1 MRMAGG
7 LHQEE
12 KKKKK
17 GQKDEEEND
26 ENRPEGDESITIAKK
41 KKPRRHRNVLA
52 ESSSL
57 NAKEDSNP
65 KLDPYF
71 RRLMSALGETQE
83 GDCQFLTSVKVG
95 DDSCALQLFPEIPFW
110 GEKQSVQAWQ
120 GNFSLPALPELVD
133 LEICSSFSHFT
144 FNNWSLEEDLA
155 LEARMKGNRPSGV
168 EGVETPENP
177 LPLEP
182 DEEFAFDMAAS
193 PPPCGGADDYETDGE
208 VDDTGIE
215 IAVTCRA
222 QDKSSLAIVDLHKHL
237 SIAPQEYSYFRGSML
252 SLWAGPAHWKIRPLS
267 KGKSSTS
274 EVGAKEAAK
283 KRRKKEIFVDFDAL
297 LHLEELNEKFSQI
310 KGAKL
315 SRKTVQMWSK
325 ERNTFPKDEHFIS
338 EVFYQLEIRKCV
350 IVRRCD
356 PEQSQIVD
364 GQVDDYNYDNE
375 HDRSSYCPNVD
386 DDDGDGVA
394 PLDDE
399 GMTPFEEAPP
409 PSQDI
414 HMSDSQMPGT
424 FTGDNLVEPPSKVA
438 RVFIP
443 YALRPKKM
451 DMKKLK
457 AQIWSLLVHW
467 NTRKSQKPDSYF
479 FSVPRIIFA
488 AFTRGKSLAS
498 KAVIT
503 PRRFPKFLFTY
514 ARSALTLEQEMAA
527 FASVMAT
534 GLFLVKY
541 LDYQQ
546 AKGRY
551 TKMHYSFN
559 ILCSTSDLH
568 STTQHEAMYPK
579 VLTLAM
585 VAREKVQLPTY
596 DSTKVEGEIRFTEV
610 FKELPS
616 KLSATMI
623 ENLSFP
629 LAYIALLHLA
639 NEKCLLIV
647 GDENLEDLM
656 VSQDL

>member
-1 MRMAGG
+1 M
-7 LHQEE
+7 H
-12 KKKKK
+12 
-17 GQKDEEEND
+17 N
-26 ENRPEGDESITIAKK
+26 
-41 KKPRRHRNVLA
+41 
-52 ESSSL
+52 
-57 NAKEDSNP
+57 
-65 KLDPYF
+65 
-71 RRLMSALGETQE
+71 
-83 GDCQFLTSVKVG
+83 LT
-95 DDSCALQLFPEIPFW
+95 
-110 GEKQSVQAWQ
+110 
-120 GNFSLPALPELVD
+120 
-133 LEICSSFSHFT
+133 
-144 FNNWSLEEDLA
+144 
-155 LEARMKGNRPSGV
+155 
-168 EGVETPENP
+168 
-177 LPLEP
+177 
-182 DEEFAFDMAAS
+182 
-193 PPPCGGADDYETDGE
+193 
-208 VDDTGIE
+208 
-215 IAVTCRA
+215 
-222 QDKSSLAIVDLHKHL
+222 
-237 SIAPQEYSYFRGSML
+237 
-252 SLWAGPAHWKIRPLS
+252 
-267 KGKSSTS
+267 GKSSTS
-274 EVGAKEAAK
+274 EVGAKEEAK
-283 KRRKKEIFVDFDAL
+283 KRRKKDIFVDFDAL
-297 LHLEELNEKFSQI
+297 LHLEELNDKFSQI

-386 DDDGDGVA
+386 KLTIPRNKGFHCFIYGNCQPPFSYMPQEAYRLLAETCGPTMLAGQRYRVSSRKYQFGWLKTCDMCNFPPQKLNWKLFKFCSMTRPTPCSLILKRLHPHPCPEPRGFEWRTIQDDDGDGVA

-467 NTRKSQKPDSYF
+467 NTRK
-479 FSVPRIIFA
+479 
-488 AFTRGKSLAS
+488 
-498 KAVIT
+498 
-503 PRRFPKFLFTY
+503 
-514 ARSALTLEQEMAA
+514 
-527 FASVMAT
+527 
-534 GLFLVKY
+534 
-541 LDYQQ
+541 
-546 AKGRY
+546 
-551 TKMHYSFN
+551 
-559 ILCSTSDLH
+559 
-568 STTQHEAMYPK
+568 
-579 VLTLAM
+579 
-585 VAREKVQLPTY
+585 EKVQPPTY

-623 ENLSFP
+623 DNLSFP

>member
-1 MRMAGG
+1 MATSHLLYKDEVIKVRTTEKINIKNAFNLQLIDYMTQMVKKKEFDISNFQVAGCTLDASTKIYSYRVDGVHSVAMRMAGG

-17 GQKDEEEND
+17 GQNDEEEND
-26 ENRPEGDESITIAKK
+26 ENQPEGDESITIAKK

-110 GEKQSVQAWQ
+110 REKQIVQAQQ
-120 GNFSLPALPELVD
+120 GNFSLPALPELDD

-155 LEARMKGNRPSGV
+155 LEERMKGNRPSGV
-168 EGVETPENP
+168 EGVETPDNP

-193 PPPCGGADDYETDGE
+193 PPPCGGADDYDTEGE
-208 VDDTGIE
+208 LGDTGIE

-274 EVGAKEAAK
+274 EVGAKEEAK
-283 KRRKKEIFVDFDAL
+283 KRRKKDIFVDFDAL

-325 ERNTFPKDEHFIS
+325 ERNTFPKDEHFNS

-386 DDDGDGVA
+386 EVVW
-394 PLDDE
+394 
-399 GMTPFEEAPP
+399 
-409 PSQDI
+409 QDI
-414 HMSDSQMPGT
+414 FPMLEI
-424 FTGDNLVEPPSKVA
+424 DN
-438 RVFIP
+438 
-443 YALRPKKM
+443 PK
-451 DMKKLK
+451 
-457 AQIWSLLVHW
+457 
-467 NTRKSQKPDSYF
+467 
-479 FSVPRIIFA
+479 
-488 AFTRGKSLAS
+488 TRG
-498 KAVIT
+498 
-503 PRRFPKFLFTY
+503 
-514 ARSALTLEQEMAA
+514 
-527 FASVMAT
+527 
-534 GLFLVKY
+534 
-541 LDYQQ
+541 
-546 AKGRY
+546 
-551 TKMHYSFN
+551 
-559 ILCSTSDLH
+559 
-568 STTQHEAMYPK
+568 
-579 VLTLAM
+579 
-585 VAREKVQLPTY
+585 LP
-596 DSTKVEGEIRFTEV
+596 
-610 FKELPS
+610 
-616 KLSATMI
+616 
-623 ENLSFP
+623 
-629 LAYIALLHLA
+629 LLHLQQLSTTLQLYA
-639 NEKCLLIV
+639 TGGLQKLNWKLCKFCSMTRPTS
-647 GDENLEDLM
+647 LEFYIEETAPTPCPEPWGSEWRTIQPTCYIEILQYASASNILTCKPQSSSHVRVKDLM
-656 VSQDL
+656 TLGSRNRISIPFVTKMVVKKCVCGGGGEQAATSTLGHDGL